1 MKTFKPTK
9 ARFFSMA
16 GIMLMLSFAMGMNA
30 DDVDEYIPEPGA
42 IYLIHVEGLID
53 NGLHKYIQRGLSQA
67 ESNQAS
73 GIILYI
79 DTFGGLVDA
88 ADNIR
93 KDLLD
98 NDQLIISFIDKNA
111 ASAGALIALAT
122 DSIYMAPGSSIG
134 AATVVDGSGTY
145 ASEKMQSYMRGIM
158 RATAE
163 ATGRDPEVAEAM
175 VDERVVIEGLVED
188 GQLLTLSTTEALGI
202 GLADG
207 SFRDVD
213 ELLEYMEW
221 QDKELVDFQ
230 EFWAESVLRFLANPV
245 ITSLLMLMMLGGLYF
260 ELQSPGVGFPG
271 AISGVGALLFFAPMY
286 IMGLAES
293 WEILLFL
300 LGVGLL
306 LVEVFVIPG
315 FGVPGIAGI
324 TLVIFSM
331 GASIIGNVGLRFPE
345 MHQITQAIWT
355 MAITLILGVGMIASM
370 IRYLPENRMFNKLVL
385 ADQTDRNHGYTSSD
399 SKDDL
404 MGLEG
409 VALTSLRPAGTV
421 LIQERRVDV
430 VSVGEFIEKGAQ
442 VKVVDTSGSRVMV
455 SRVG

>member
-1 MKTFKPTK
+1 
-9 ARFFSMA
+9 MA

>member
-1 MKTFKPTK
+1 
-9 ARFFSMA
+9 
-16 GIMLMLSFAMGMNA
+16 MLSFAMGMNA

-221 QDKELVDFQ
+221 QEKELVDFQ

-245 ITSLLMLMMLGGLYF
+245 ITSILMLMMLGGLYF

-300 LGVGLL
+300 LGVGLIL
-306 LVEVFVIPG
+306 TEVFVIPG
-315 FGVPGIAGI
+315 FGVPGILGI

-331 GASIIGNVGLRFPE
+331 GASLIGNVGLKFPE

>member
-1 MKTFKPTK
+1 
-9 ARFFSMA
+9 MA

-221 QDKELVDFQ
+221 QEKELVDFQ

-245 ITSLLMLMMLGGLYF
+245 ITSILMLMMLGGLYF

-300 LGVGLL
+300 LGVGLIL
-306 LVEVFVIPG
+306 TEVFVIPG
-315 FGVPGIAGI
+315 FGVPGILGI

-331 GASIIGNVGLRFPE
+331 GASLIGNVGLKFPE

>member
-1 MKTFKPTK
+1 
-9 ARFFSMA
+9 
-16 GIMLMLSFAMGMNA
+16 
-30 DDVDEYIPEPGA
+30 
-42 IYLIHVEGLID
+42 
-53 NGLHKYIQRGLSQA
+53 
-67 ESNQAS
+67 
-73 GIILYI
+73 
-79 DTFGGLVDA
+79 
-88 ADNIR
+88 
-93 KDLLD
+93 
-98 NDQLIISFIDKNA
+98 
-111 ASAGALIALAT
+111 
-122 DSIYMAPGSSIG
+122 MAPGSSIG

-221 QDKELVDFQ
+221 QEKELVDFQ

-245 ITSLLMLMMLGGLYF
+245 ITSILMLMMLGGLYF

-300 LGVGLL
+300 LGVGLIL
-306 LVEVFVIPG
+306 TEVFC
-315 FGVPGIAGI
+315 
-324 TLVIFSM
+324 
-331 GASIIGNVGLRFPE
+331 N
-345 MHQITQAIWT
+345 
-355 MAITLILGVGMIASM
+355 
-370 IRYLPENRMFNKLVL
+370 
-385 ADQTDRNHGYTSSD
+385 
-399 SKDDL
+399 
-404 MGLEG
+404 
-409 VALTSLRPAGTV
+409 
-421 LIQERRVDV
+421 
-430 VSVGEFIEKGAQ
+430 
-442 VKVVDTSGSRVMV
+442 SRVWSTGY
-455 SRVG
+455 SRHNAGNI

>member
-1 MKTFKPTK
+1 
-9 ARFFSMA
+9 MA

-221 QDKELVDFQ
+221 QEKELVDFQ

-245 ITSLLMLMMLGGLYF
+245 ITSILMLMMLGGLYF

-271 AISGVGALLFFAPMY
+271 AISGVGALLFFCTY
-286 IMGLAES
+286 VYHGS
-293 WEILLFL
+293 GRK
-300 LGVGLL
+300 LGNL
-306 LVEVFVIPG
+306 
-315 FGVPGIAGI
+315 
-324 TLVIFSM
+324 
-331 GASIIGNVGLRFPE
+331 II
-345 MHQITQAIWT
+345 
-355 MAITLILGVGMIASM
+355 
-370 IRYLPENRMFNKLVL
+370 
-385 ADQTDRNHGYTSSD
+385 
-399 SKDDL
+399 
-404 MGLEG
+404 
-409 VALTSLRPAGTV
+409 PAGG
-421 LIQERRVDV
+421 RVNLNR
-430 VSVGEFIEKGAQ
+430 SFCN
-442 VKVVDTSGSRVMV
+442 SRVWSTGY
-455 SRVG
+455 SRHNAGNI

>member
-1 MKTFKPTK
+1 
-9 ARFFSMA
+9 
-16 GIMLMLSFAMGMNA
+16 MLSFAMGMNA

>member
-1 MKTFKPTK
+1 
-9 ARFFSMA
+9 MA

-93 KDLLD
+93 KDFLD